1 MFVPSILYHQ
11 SCRQKCQ
18 AYLADT
24 FGLLCW
30 NVHKN
35 NKTKAL
41 AEYLETVTQ
50 SKALD
55 LLLFQ
60 EATFKEREHFIVP
73 GFSYDAAANMEV
85 NKKFYGVLTA
95 SKVTSYYAKAFL
107 SEGKEAFIGP
117 HKSMPLSTFSFK
129 NQDKMLVLNLHAINF
144 RENERYS
151 KELERLFDFV
161 KSYEWPV
168 IIAGD
173 FNAWNKTR
181 HNALYA
187 HAAMLGLK
195 AVTFSN
201 KSPLKTFQGY
211 PLDFIFYKGLELL
224 ESSVENAEEHSAHIP
239 LFARFRKQ

>member
-1 MFVPSILYHQ
+1 MFVPSRLHHQ

-18 AYLADT
+18 AHLPDT

-41 AEYLETVTQ
+41 AEYLETMMQ
-50 SKALD
+50 NKSLD

-60 EATFKEREHFIVP
+60 EATFKEGEYFIVP
-73 GFSYDAAANMEV
+73 GFAYDAAANMEV
-85 NKKFYGVLTA
+85 HKKIYGVLTA

-107 SEGKEAFIGP
+107 SEGKEAFMGP
-117 HKSMPLSTFSFK
+117 HKSMLLSTFAFK
-129 NQDKMLVLNLHAINF
+129 NKDKILVLNLHAINF

-151 KELERLFDFV
+151 KELERCFGFV
-161 KSYEWPV
+161 KSYEGPV

-195 AVTFSN
+195 AVTFPN

-224 ESSVENAEEHSAHIP
+224 ESSVENAGEYSDHNP
-239 LFARFRKQ
+239 LFARFTKL